1 MQTTIVKTKEA
12 HDFLALVPQLLG
24 FLPEKSM
31 VLVAFRGNRTCGAMR
46 FNLPDPSA
54 PQKIHKRIATTLIGT
69 LCKIPGVDAIVPVAY
84 TDDRFAAVPG
94 IPHERFAETLIKRAE
109 FSGFLVRDA
118 LCVGADAW
126 GSYLDPDCP
135 ADGSPLSDIATSSVH
150 QAIPD
155 DARRDLAS
163 LRSGADLPK
172 VDLATKERL
181 ARVYRRYRQLANCA
195 DTFPEL
201 AAAVGDLRDPVETAE
216 LALTLDVA
224 ALNVEAAAALLLLI
238 QSPGNRDQMMLQF
251 AFGEEVGIETYELN
265 QRYWAI
271 QRATGRSMDDIV
283 RAELEQKQEQKAF
296 RDGDGGDDDDGD
308 GGADNGS
315 GDDESVG
322 PGEQETGNLMLGLT
336 NERPDPD
343 RIERAIELL
352 KAVVAMAPRSARPA
366 PLCMLAWLSWALGRG
381 SVAGI
386 FIDQALAIDRRYS
399 MALLLNTL
407 FCSGHLPEWAY
418 AVPLDAVP
426 LDAVA
431 NN

>member
-84 TDDRFAAVPG
+84 TDEEFAAVPG

-135 ADGSPLSDIATSSVH
+135 ADGSPLSDIATSRVH
-150 QAIPD
+150 HAIPD
-155 DARRDLAS
+155 GARRDLAS

-172 VDLATKERL
+172 VDLATKERF
-181 ARVYRRYRQLANCA
+181 ARVYRRYQQLANCA

-201 AAAVGDLRDPVETAE
+201 AAVVGDLRDPVETAE
-216 LALTLDVA
+216 MALTWDA
-224 ALNVEAAAALLLLI
+224 TALEVEAGAALLLLI

-283 RAELEQKQEQKAF
+283 RAEHEQKQEQKAV
-296 RDGDGGDDDDGD
+296 RDDGS
-308 GGADNGS
+308 S
-315 GDDESVG
+315 GDDNSVD
-322 PGEQETGNLMLGLT
+322 PGEQQTGNLMLGLT

-343 RIERAIELL
+343 RIERSIELF
-352 KAVVAMAPRSARPA
+352 KAVAAMAPRSARPA

-386 FIDQALAIDRRYS
+386 FIDQALAIDRQYS

-418 AVPLDAVP
+418 AVPLDAV
-426 LDAVA
+426 A